1 MERRILEEVR
11 QALKP
16 AEIVLPAESSDSLQ
30 IVKTGDGYRI
40 RAEKTGTVRA
50 EISGMG
56 EMDGREPDRSGDS
69 GTEATEAEEP
79 RRGMDSGS
87 GAADPADAAEPGQIL
102 FLQFQV
108 KNHHPSQDVAV
119 RLEGEQNKL
128 TAGNHFYYNGN
139 TTFSFAVLLEQG
151 EQSAELSF
159 GKGDYEIT
167 GLTCFLG
174 DWGKQ
179 TNRERSGRLYQSEFH
194 PDWERTKGQ
203 VTAGS
208 VDVEREGY
216 FVTSIP
222 YDPNFEVQVDGEP
235 VEAKKVNM
243 AFLGFEIG
251 KGRHDVKLV
260 YHAPGRKAG
269 AWCSA
274 LGAVLLLFLIIG
286 KYVREA
292 APIQRNP

>member
-1 MERRILEEVR
+1 
-11 QALKP
+11 
-16 AEIVLPAESSDSLQ
+16 
-30 IVKTGDGYRI
+30 
-40 RAEKTGTVRA
+40 
-50 EISGMG
+50 
-56 EMDGREPDRSGDS
+56 
-69 GTEATEAEEP
+69 
-79 RRGMDSGS
+79 MDSGS
-87 GAADPADAAEPGQIL
+87 GAADSADAAEPGQIL

-151 EQSAELSF
+151 KQSAELSF

-194 PDWERTKGQ
+194 PDWEQTKGQ

-222 YDPNFEVQVDGEP
+222 YDPNFEVQVDGET

-260 YHAPGRKAG
+260 YHAPGRTAG
-269 AWCSA
+269 AWCSVA
-274 LGAVLLLFLIIG
+274 GVVLLLFQVFG
-286 KYVREA
+286 GRVREA
-292 APIQRNP
+292 VHVTYTVAPSARFAPVRPMWKKM